1 MSVESFAKKIIA
13 GDRSALSR
21 AITLMESARAD
32 DRSLADSILVKCMP
46 HTGQAVRLAIT
57 GAPGAGKSTLIEAL
71 GLHAIAQDESVGV
84 LAVDPSS
91 IRTSG
96 SILGDKTR
104 MAGLSVHDLAFVRPS
119 PSAGSLGGIRRATR
133 DAMLLCEAAGFSVV
147 IVETVGAG
155 QSEFAVRNIVDLVI
169 VLVLPNAGDELQ
181 GLKRGILESADI
193 VVVTKADQDTH
204 KAAEKTLRQYRR
216 ALAASPTSPSG
227 IPVLACSALKRR
239 GIAELWA
246 CVKTKVDALSSTG
259 ELKHYRNQQFIN
271 VIMEASKIALIDKLI
286 EYSETTKLLSDLQ
299 DDVETG
305 RASVSTAT
313 HTLISSF
320 LRDCERN
327 AP

>member
-1 MSVESFAKKIIA
+1 MSAESFAKKIIA

-204 KAAEKTLRQYRR
+204 KAAEKRI
-216 ALAASPTSPSG
+216 AS
-227 IPVLACSALKRR
+227 
-239 GIAELWA
+239 IAE
-246 CVKTKVDALSSTG
+246 
-259 ELKHYRNQQFIN
+259 
-271 VIMEASKIALIDKLI
+271 
-286 EYSETTKLLSDLQ
+286 
-299 DDVETG
+299 
-305 RASVSTAT
+305 
-313 HTLISSF
+313 
-320 LRDCERN
+320 
-327 AP
+327 P